1 MLNTKPQWKA
11 VLLLSTPCLGNG
23 YFVQVI
29 SPGRANCLHFRAFHI
44 WLQPQLHSEPHAAA
58 THFGSFNNDSPCLQ
72 YYGLLWFTYEKAHQ
86 TLQHPD
92 FRELGNRRLAV
103 KAAFQ
108 GRKHRLESGGIKRNL
123 DSIYMQYFHSFILLL
138 LTVKLPEI

>member
-1 MLNTKPQWKA
+1 MGILCRWFPQEELI
-11 VLLLSTPCLGNG
+11 VHISGPST
-23 YFVQVI
+23 YD
-29 SPGRANCLHFRAFHI
+29 AN
-44 WLQPQLHSEPHAAA
+44 PNAAA

-92 FRELGNRRLAV
+92 FRELGNRRLAA

-138 LTVKLPEI
+138 LAVKLPEI